1 MRTSLLTLMLAFSA
15 ASQADEQSLAGQ
27 LIDNA
32 YFKFGV
38 GYKFNEAEV
47 RWADGD
53 VSNTPVSARFEL
65 ATQYK
70 NFTFGYSHHSQVT
83 NGAPFNN
90 NGEYFKDEIFIDYK
104 ITLGDL
110 FK

>member
-1 MRTSLLTLMLAFSA
+1 MKKILLTLALTFSA
-15 ASQADEQSLAGQ
+15 LSQADEQALASQ

-32 YFKFGV
+32 YFKFGL

-47 RWADGD
+47 RWDKGGA
-53 VSNTPVSARFEL
+53 SNTPVSARFEL

-70 NFTFGYSHHSQVT
+70 NFTFGYSHHSQLAS
-83 NGAPFNN
+83 GAPFNN
-90 NGEYFKDEIFIDYK
+90 DGEYFKDEIFIDYK

>member
-1 MRTSLLTLMLAFSA
+1 MKKLLLTLALVFPALSI
-15 ASQADEQSLAGQ
+15 ADEQSLASQ
-27 LIDNA
+27 LINNA

-47 RWADGD
+47 RWVDGG

-104 ITLGDL
+104 LTLGDL